1 MPRMA
6 LGKRQVVDLAAEV
19 GLHLLEPVFL
29 QTLASLL
36 TPGTARTIIL
46 TPTAPLPAT
55 SYLYPGALVVVGWH
69 ETDAEVATVIEV
81 TGDDTFTADLANAH
95 AAGESV
101 FGATFPTQEPTDPVF
116 TQSEIISYITQAQNE
131 FLTKVP
137 LIFQIFTNQEVLIGE
152 SYQTLPGTAI
162 ELERV
167 AVQSNPASTSFP
179 ITTITRMA
187 SNVTAL
193 LSLPCLPDQWT
204 PQLPIQVYDV
214 ADSTFNSASNSTFL
228 LDTVSADGLTLTW
241 PQTASNAAS
250 TGGYVSRP
258 VLTRLYESSQEQIAL
273 NQPWGLPGAV
283 PTAWWE
289 DRAGT
294 YGWGLSP
301 IPQSNNWMDLLA
313 SIRGGE
319 TLGLLDNLIIPDV
332 FAYAVKW
339 RALAYCWSKA
349 GIQRSPTLE
358 RFAKGKFDFYC
369 MLADR
374 FLRNLVQKVGATGAA
389 MGGNF

>member
-1 MPRMA
+1 M
-6 LGKRQVVDLAAEV
+6 
-19 GLHLLEPVFL
+19 
-29 QTLASLL
+29 
-36 TPGTARTIIL
+36 
-46 TPTAPLPAT
+46 
-55 SYLYPGALVVVGWH
+55 
-69 ETDAEVATVIEV
+69 
-81 TGDDTFTADLANAH
+81 
-95 AAGESV
+95 
-101 FGATFPTQEPTDPVF
+101 
-116 TQSEIISYITQAQNE
+116 
-131 FLTKVP
+131 
-137 LIFQIFTNQEVLIGE
+137 
-152 SYQTLPGTAI
+152 
-162 ELERV
+162 
-167 AVQSNPASTSFP
+167 
-179 ITTITRMA
+179 
-187 SNVTAL
+187 
-193 LSLPCLPDQWT
+193 
-204 PQLPIQVYDV
+204 
-214 ADSTFNSASNSTFL
+214 
-228 LDTVSADGLTLTW
+228 
-241 PQTASNAAS
+241 
-250 TGGYVSRP
+250 SRP

-313 SIRGGE
+313 SIRGSE